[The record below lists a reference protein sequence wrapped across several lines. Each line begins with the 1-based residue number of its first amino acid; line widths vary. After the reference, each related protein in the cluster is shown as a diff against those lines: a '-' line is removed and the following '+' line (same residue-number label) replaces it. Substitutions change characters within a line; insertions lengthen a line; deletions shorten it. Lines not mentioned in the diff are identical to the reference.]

1 MQASTLRLL
10 LLLLAVSACVSLS
23 LGAVS
28 QSRRSVDAIS
38 AQPDTIG
45 SSLTREFKHMARKFR
60 AQRRSAL
67 QQQQYE
73 RQVERLLHARSLK
86 SALRDSLMNS
96 QIDPPT
102 GSSQSAKNFLA
113 SLPRYDAAGQ
123 PAPKELSGKDLYGI
137 AVGPDEEEFPKVY
150 TDAFETEERED
161 SPNKVERERLN
172 KKAQNYAVG
181 VASTA
186 AISLVLMIMSCVSC
200 LCFCLGRCCCNTC
213 GERHPTQLYNKKQV
227 FWSRLLVVLFAAVM
241 FALFMVG
248 YTANIGASQGIDKS
262 YGAGDKLVEWSVD
275 IVTVVNSS
283 RSILDDVRSLIK
295 DTDSLVFGVL
305 PNNSRVDEWI
315 SCTNDTVFGVLD
327 VKDDL
332 LSFMRGLNTTIAG
345 LSNFT
350 VLKTAV
356 DDVILAI
363 DALPNLN
370 KLDSDVKAVNESL
383 SAVPNVDPTIQQ
395 LNKTNATIN
404 SLSALPT
411 LASGLKTLDQAAVN
425 FSDPANNMK
434 SLITQY
440 ENAVPSDNLINDMHR
455 SIKKPST
462 TTKQYMLA
470 NITAFN
476 NSLNAMPKVADFRA
490 TVTSLNNTINSVRSS
505 LTLFDDVS
513 SLQTKLN
520 DKPDFAAMRVTI
532 REMQTFVDGGFQN
545 ITSLRASLVKI
556 NVSLNL
562 LPKFGPLIQT
572 INDTIGDVND
582 VKNTNLSKVIANLD
596 KLNSTF
602 NDIKCILDVFN
613 VVRDINST
621 LVELPKNVT
630 KDVTDAEK
638 TITDVLNNATQYR
651 TDIEDGRNKTVDVQ
665 NALDDIPNLNDTLD
679 NVQDVNKSVSD
690 LPDMNKVFTQIDDMN
705 KTLADIPELGQYLR
719 EIDNFNSSM
728 DIGSLSD
735 MTQTMKDIN
744 RTLNDVP
751 ELSKYLTN
759 FENASDTISS
769 LQPKL
774 TQAKQVIE
782 AAPDGQLNDNVF
794 TAAGQGSTQTQM
806 VALIEQLNTTIQ
818 TRENSSELISTL
830 TKVNN
835 TINNRPNVTKLS
847 ADIDDLESTRKQ
859 FPNIDNLM
867 TELQDV
873 KGVRSNTGDLDEL
886 IKGTLLKDLNKT
898 VTDLQNTDLQETSRT
913 LGDMQDNVD
922 KLDLANI
929 ISSLDFED
937 NFERED
943 ILDNIESIKDVVNS
957 TTVDDMLEN
966 IDDAEEPIADAY
978 DNQIEFRDSY
988 EEDRDESK
996 EDVYVVDGVRLLIF
1010 DVMVALPFA
1019 VSLLGLFA
1027 LVCRRGCPAMYM
1039 TLLIFP
1045 VCAFVFFWAAI
1056 FTPLGVFFSDVCP
1069 WDAKIEG
1076 AMREMDSLNLSV
1088 VNEQD
1093 IYNHRVQELYRP
1105 RILFR
1110 YFAKCEGAAPEFL
1123 TAIEDDQ
1130 VTIAL
1135 RNNDLNATNRTL
1147 EMEKEGIS
1155 GEPFAFRPPVWDLVR
1170 RVDQL
1175 PPKMDRVVANLRDQ
1189 LMCKNGG
1196 APRIPFL
1203 DIQEVICVN
1212 VGGSLAQIAT
1222 VLFWQGLIM
1231 LFMGTCIGCRA
1242 YKRFQKKH
1250 WQPVGQVDPDMYDD
1264 DPNAIDM
1271 DELDDRRDV
1280 ADDQLGS
1287 NGFDEDAE
1295 FSEDRDSD

>member
-966 IDDAEEPIADAY
+966 IDDAEEPIAALPEQSRFGVNKLVAFLEPLVAKGLAAVLIFGVVSDAKVKDACGTCATDENGPVAKALRALRKSFPKLLLVTDVCLCGY
-978 DNQIEFRDSY
+978 TDHGHCGVLREDPQDASNRVIDNAPSIKRIAEIAVFHAKQGAHVVAPSDMMDGRIGAIKAGLRAAGFGSSVSVMSYAAKFASCYYGPFRDAASSGAKFGDRSLY
-988 EEDRDESK
+988 QLPPGSRSLALRALKRDVEEGADM
-996 EDVYVVDGVRLLIF
+996 
-1010 DVMVALPFA
+1010 VMVKPGGPYLDIVRDARNLVDDSLPVAVYQVSGEYAMIWHAAKAGALDLRSA
-1019 VSLLGLFA
+1019 IMESLLGM
-1027 LVCRRGCPAMYM
+1027 RRAGADI
-1039 TLLIFP
+1039 LI
-1045 VCAFVFFWAAI
+1045 
-1056 FTPLGVFFSDVCP
+1056 T
-1069 WDAKIEG
+1069 
-1076 AMREMDSLNLSV
+1076 
-1088 VNEQD
+1088 
-1093 IYNHRVQELYRP
+1093 YY
-1105 RILFR
+1105 
-1110 YFAKCEGAAPEFL
+1110 
-1123 TAIEDDQ
+1123 
-1130 VTIAL
+1130 
-1135 RNNDLNATNRTL
+1135 
-1147 EMEKEGIS
+1147 
-1155 GEPFAFRPPVWDLVR
+1155 
-1170 RVDQL
+1170 
-1175 PPKMDRVVANLRDQ
+1175 
-1189 LMCKNGG
+1189 
-1196 APRIPFL
+1196 APRVL
-1203 DIQEVICVN
+1203 DYL
-1212 VGGSLAQIAT
+1212 S
-1222 VLFWQGLIM
+1222 
-1231 LFMGTCIGCRA
+1231 
-1242 YKRFQKKH
+1242 
-1250 WQPVGQVDPDMYDD
+1250 
-1264 DPNAIDM
+1264 
-1271 DELDDRRDV
+1271 
-1280 ADDQLGS
+1280 S
-1287 NGFDEDAE
+1287 
-1295 FSEDRDSD
+1295 SENE